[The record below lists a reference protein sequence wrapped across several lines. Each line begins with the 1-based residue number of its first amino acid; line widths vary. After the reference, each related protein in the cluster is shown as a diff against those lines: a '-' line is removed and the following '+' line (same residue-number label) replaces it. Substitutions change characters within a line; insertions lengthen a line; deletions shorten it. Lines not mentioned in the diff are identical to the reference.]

1 MSLLEMSLSL
11 QWETSLSNKIFS
23 FEQSGLKTTFHKKTF
38 KKKEVKLQYAV
49 KQAART
55 ERLMQEEAG

>member
-1 MSLLEMSLSL
+1 MGL
-11 QWETSLSNKIFS
+11 QYPCNLNPLYPITFY

-49 KQAART
+49 KQAVRT